1 MNGMHHRGQLDPSS
15 VLDDEL
21 PSILTKNM
29 LYMSRRN
36 DCAVAEAVQS
46 DQKVLYHQQQH
57 QVTPI
62 MTGYS
67 PMPSMQDGGETERA
81 LMPGNV
87 AMVPPH
93 PPPLNMQLQ
102 NTIASQ
108 RMMVKECVKTKL
120 FSRLKFFKKD
130 LHGLY
135 DLRRGTVCSMIVANC
150 NVATEDVDEYWW
162 ADMRKLV
169 VCTHTDRRN
178 NVIKNM
184 RLRFRGMYNFMNGS
198 SAII

>member
-1 MNGMHHRGQLDPSS
+1 
-15 VLDDEL
+15 
-21 PSILTKNM
+21 
-29 LYMSRRN
+29 
-36 DCAVAEAVQS
+36 
-46 DQKVLYHQQQH
+46 
-57 QVTPI
+57 
-62 MTGYS
+62 
-67 PMPSMQDGGETERA
+67 
-81 LMPGNV
+81 
-87 AMVPPH
+87 
-93 PPPLNMQLQ
+93 
-102 NTIASQ
+102 
-108 RMMVKECVKTKL
+108 MVKECVKTKL

-184 RLRFRGMYNFMNGS
+184 RLRFRGTYNFMNGS

>member
-29 LYMSRRN
+29 LYMSGRKH
-36 DCAVAEAVQS
+36 CAVADAVQS
-46 DQKVLYHQQQH
+46 DQNVYHQPQQ

-62 MTGYS
+62 MSGYS
-67 PMPSMQDGGETERA
+67 PMPAMLDGRVLERA
-81 LMPGNV
+81 SMPENI
-87 AMVPPH
+87 AIVPPH
-93 PPPLNMQLQ
+93 LVPLNMQLQ

-135 DLRRGTVCSMIVANC
+135 DLQRGTVCSMIVANC
-150 NVATEDVDEYWW
+150 NVAKEDVDEYWW

-184 RLRFRGMYNFMNGS
+184 RLRFRGTYNE
-198 SAII
+198 IKC

>member
-15 VLDDEL
+15 VLDNEL
-21 PSILTKNM
+21 PPILTTNM
-29 LYMSRRN
+29 FYMAGRN
-36 DCAVAEAVQS
+36 HRAVADVVQS
-46 DQKVLYHQQQH
+46 DQKVYHQPQQ

-62 MTGYS
+62 ISGYS
-67 PMPSMQDGGETERA
+67 PMPAMLDGRVTERA
-81 LMPGNV
+81 SMPEHV
-87 AMVPPH
+87 AIVPPNLL
-93 PPPLNMQLQ
+93 PLNMQLQ

-135 DLRRGTVCSMIVANC
+135 DLRHGTVCSMIVANC
-150 NVATEDVDEYWW
+150 NVAKEDVDEYWW

-184 RLRFRGMYNFMNGS
+184 RLRFRGK
-198 SAII
+198 